1 LNQIYFS
8 DPEEI
13 YLVKKNGD
21 VVTYDAT
28 KKTELMKIKNPIN
41 NAGNAAGKYYWFLQG
56 FLGQPLQIPFFCLS
70 SSI

>member
-1 LNQIYFS
+1 MYLS

-28 KKTELMKIKNPIN
+28 KKTEQMKIKNPIN
-41 NAGNAAGKYYWFLQG
+41 NATNAAGKYSLVTKHH
-56 FLGQPLQIPFFCLS
+56 CLHLS
-70 SSI
+70 GRTKNHNSQKLH

>member
-1 LNQIYFS
+1 MLKLSLTQIYLL

-41 NAGNAAGKYYWFLQG
+41 FAGNAAGEYNC
-56 FLGQPLQIPFFCLS
+56 FFTGS